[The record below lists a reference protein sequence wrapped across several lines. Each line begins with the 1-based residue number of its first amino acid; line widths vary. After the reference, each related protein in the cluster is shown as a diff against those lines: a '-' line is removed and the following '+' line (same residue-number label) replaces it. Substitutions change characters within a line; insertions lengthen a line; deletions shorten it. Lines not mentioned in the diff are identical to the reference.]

1 MKSNGA
7 PSTEM
12 VSVRM
17 PAGSRAKIELMAVL
31 ADVTVTEW
39 CRAALVEA
47 IGREQPRA
55 RRILAAA
62 KKLDGET
69 GDEDGGDVGGV
80 DSAGNTESQPRHDA
94 REETDGA

>member
-1 MKSNGA
+1 MKNNGA

-69 GDEDGGDVGGV
+69 GDEDGRDVGGV
-80 DSAGNTESQPRHDA
+80 AAPGNAESEPRHDA
-94 REETDGA
+94 GREADGS